1 MKTALPTEREMKV
14 NGNFFSQSYD
24 FEGANDNFNGTR
36 LFTSYGDRIGKFG
49 FQVFYNRLQNFSQ
62 PQAFNRDEDVGAA
75 GGEPVVSGAFR
86 GMNEVGESAITFGNS
101 GPQEVNTN
109 LFKFKGG
116 YEFSSNWDTRLTLA
130 YENRKDNTDSSFNYL
145 KDSGGQPIW
154 GDGNNRTTDAQFGG
168 EGFNVRNDLFEVSQ
182 RVRESLFAGWELGGR
197 LGENWYMDATVS
209 RFNVINDTAVDSNF
223 NPSDPLNDDTG
234 VITAFN
240 STGWTTVDLKFE
252 NPVFLGNYDLSLV
265 TGYHFSAQQIGL
277 DQFASPNYLAET
289 RGNMTNRGGGKTA
302 IQGVFAQLG
311 WRFHPDFEL
320 TLGARQESWSMT
332 DGFALRGS
340 TSVVTPEREAS
351 AFSPKFSLG
360 WEPASRLRFQYSF
373 GLAHRFPLPEELY
386 DNQVRTS
393 GSVLGDASLEP
404 EDGVHHN
411 LSLQVGLGSGH
422 IEANLFQD
430 DVDNTIFTQFQFIQG
445 ARIFSFLPV
454 DNVLTRGLE
463 VVLDQQGILG
473 SNFDLQINTTILKSE
488 IMEHALKSSWVGN
501 DFPRMPRVR
510 IGMFA
515 VYNFNPRWMMS
526 LGGRYSSNQ
535 FGDLDN
541 GDIVDNVFGSIDS
554 YLFLDT
560 KVSYRLPT
568 GGRFSLGVSNLTNE
582 IAFVHHP
589 WPQRTVFM
597 EFALDI
603 GNDLMKAGS

>member
-223 NPSDPLNDDTG
+223 NPS
-234 VITAFN
+234 
-240 STGWTTVDLKFE
+240 E
-252 NPVFLGNYDLSLV
+252 
-265 TGYHFSAQQIGL
+265 
-277 DQFASPNYLAET
+277 
-289 RGNMTNRGGGKTA
+289 
-302 IQGVFAQLG
+302 
-311 WRFHPDFEL
+311 
-320 TLGARQESWSMT
+320 
-332 DGFALRGS
+332 LRG
-340 TSVVTPEREAS
+340 P
-351 AFSPKFSLG
+351 
-360 WEPASRLRFQYSF
+360 
-373 GLAHRFPLPEELY
+373 
-386 DNQVRTS
+386 
-393 GSVLGDASLEP
+393 
-404 EDGVHHN
+404 
-411 LSLQVGLGSGH
+411 
-422 IEANLFQD
+422 
-430 DVDNTIFTQFQFIQG
+430 
-445 ARIFSFLPV
+445 
-454 DNVLTRGLE
+454 
-463 VVLDQQGILG
+463 
-473 SNFDLQINTTILKSE
+473 
-488 IMEHALKSSWVGN
+488 
-501 DFPRMPRVR
+501 
-510 IGMFA
+510 
-515 VYNFNPRWMMS
+515 
-526 LGGRYSSNQ
+526 
-535 FGDLDN
+535 
-541 GDIVDNVFGSIDS
+541 
-554 YLFLDT
+554 
-560 KVSYRLPT
+560 
-568 GGRFSLGVSNLTNE
+568 
-582 IAFVHHP
+582 
-589 WPQRTVFM
+589 
-597 EFALDI
+597 
-603 GNDLMKAGS
+603 